1 MPDMFARG
9 PFDMGRRV
17 YGYVKVSATDQNL
30 DRQRKALDGVDLLIE
45 EETSGRNRDRRVKLK
60 TLIESAKS
68 GDVIRVKSIDRLAN
82 TPSALLDVIDE
93 LTSKGVDVEFVD
105 TPQLNVVA
113 TDKQVTLAVFAA
125 FAQLERESVRERQL
139 DGIALAKAAGKYQKN
154 PKLTG
159 EQVMEARQRVNM
171 GVPKAAVA
179 RSLGVS
185 RQTLYMALNGKGKYA
200 EVTP

>member
-1 MPDMFARG
+1 
-9 PFDMGRRV
+9 MGRRV
-17 YGYVKVSATDQNL
+17 YGYAKVSATDQNL
-30 DRQRKALDGVDLLIE
+30 DCQRKALDGVDLLIE
-45 EETSGRNRDRRVKLK
+45 EETSGRNRDRKVKLK

-82 TPSALLDVIDE
+82 TPSALLDVVDG
-93 LTSKGVDVEFVD
+93 LTSKGVDLEFVD

-113 TDKQVTLAVFAA
+113 SDEQSALIIFAA
-125 FAQLERESVRERQL
+125 FAQLERESLRARQL
-139 DGIALAKAAGKYQKN
+139 DGIALAKAAGKYEKA

-171 GVPKAAVA
+171 GVPKAVVA